1 MDFLFDNP
9 LANMPG
15 VVFLVFY
22 SLFIIFTLIALGVWK
37 SQADKTANLAVPPI
51 PPNIDPYEIAYL
63 RGGMNEVA
71 RAVVFALR
79 QKDFLIIQNDGKNS
93 RIHRNAN
100 QTDKRGL
107 SRIEQSVL
115 DWFAGSREPKEVF
128 QSYGLLQ
135 VLDPYYEIYEARLEQ
150 QQFLTGDEMRS
161 RIKRARN
168 IVLSLIIGLGA
179 YKFTAALAHG
189 RMNVAGIVIIAVIAT
204 FISFAA
210 ARLPRLTNLGK
221 TYLERLQIAFDRLQ
235 YQTERQAMQP
245 RAASGAQ
252 FAGVDPLL
260 LGVGVFGG
268 AVLAG
273 TIYDDY
279 NQVFQRAQNQAVASS
294 SSCSSGCGTS
304 CSSGSSGSSCS
315 SGGDGGGSSCGG
327 GCGGC
332 GGGCS

>member
-15 VVFLVFY
+15 VIFLVFY
-22 SLFIIFTLIALGVWK
+22 SLFIIFTLVTFGVWK
-37 SQADKTANLAVPPI
+37 TQSDKTANLAVPPI
-51 PPNIDPYEIAYL
+51 APNIDPYEIAYL

-79 QKDFLIIQNDGKNS
+79 QKDFLIIQADGKSS

-100 QTDKRGL
+100 QTDRRGL
-107 SRIEQSVL
+107 SQMEDAVL
-115 DWFAGSREPKEVF
+115 DWFASSREPKEVF
-128 QSYGLLQ
+128 QGYGLLQ
-135 VLDPYYEIYEARLEQ
+135 VLDPYYGVYEARLEQ
-150 QQFLTGDEMRS
+150 QQLLTDAETRS

-168 IVLSLIIGLGA
+168 LVLLLILGLGA
-179 YKFTAALAHG
+179 YKFTAAMVNG
-189 RMNVAGIVIIAVIAT
+189 YSNVAGIVIIGVIAT
-204 FISFAA
+204 FITFATA
-210 ARLPRLTNLGK
+210 KLPRLTNLGK
-221 TYLERLQIAFDRLQ
+221 TYLERLQLAFDKLK
-235 YQTERQAMQP
+235 YQTERQVMQP
-245 RAASGAQ
+245 NVAGAQ

-268 AVLAG
+268 AVLVG
-273 TIYDDY
+273 TMYDDY
-279 NQVFQRAQNQAVASS
+279 NQVFQRAQHQQAAASS
-294 SSCSSGCGTS
+294 SSCGSGCGSS

-315 SGGDGGGSSCGG
+315 SGDGGGSSCGG

>member
-22 SLFIIFTLIALGVWK
+22 SLFIIFTLTAFGVWK
-37 SQADKTANLAVPPI
+37 TQADKTANLTVPPI
-51 PPNIDPYEIAYL
+51 PPNIDPYEVAYL

-79 QKDFLIIQNDGKNS
+79 QKDFLIIQSDGKNS
-93 RIHRNAN
+93 RIHRNQQ
-100 QTDKRGL
+100 QTDRRSL
-107 SRIEQSVL
+107 NQMEQSVL
-115 DWFAGSREPKEVF
+115 DWFASSREPKEVF
-128 QSYGLLQ
+128 QGYGLQQ
-135 VLDPYYEIYEARLEQ
+135 VLDPHYEVYEARLEQ
-150 QQFLTGDEMRS
+150 QQFLTDGEMRN

-168 IVLSLIIGLGA
+168 VVLFLILGFGA
-179 YKFTAALAHG
+179 YKFTAAMLNG
-189 RMNVAGIVIIAVIAT
+189 YTNVAGIVIIGVITT
-204 FISFAA
+204 FITFAVA
-210 ARLPRLTNLGK
+210 KLPRLTNLGK
-221 TYLERLQIAFDRLQ
+221 TYLERLQLAFDKLQ

-245 RAASGAQ
+245 NVSGAQ

-268 AVLAG
+268 AVLVG
-273 TIYDDY
+273 TMYDDY
-279 NQVFQRAQNQAVASS
+279 NQVFQRAQHQAAASS
-294 SSCSSGCGTS
+294 SSCSSGCGSS

-315 SGGDGGGSSCGG
+315 SGDGGGSSCGG